1 VSITPSIELHEV
13 ADLELLLDGMVLISL
28 GQLRRGLC
36 PPLYQ
41 AGVRYQR
48 EPRGRESWQTA
59 HATYQRKRGD
69 CEDLAIYL
77 AASKRLIGIQ
87 ARAVIVDVRPGLKHC
102 IVRLPD
108 GTTEDPSKRLG
119 MNGAG

>member
-1 VSITPSIELHEV
+1 MTITPSIELHEV
-13 ADLELLLDGMVLISL
+13 ADLELLLEGMVQISL

-41 AGVRYQR
+41 AGVRYER

-59 HATYQRKRGD
+59 LATFHRKRGD

-77 AASKRLIGIQ
+77 AASKRLVGLS
-87 ARAVIVDVRPGLKHC
+87 AKAVIIDIRPGLKHC
-102 IVRLPD
+102 VVRLPD
-108 GTTEDPSKRLG
+108 GSLEDPSKRLG
-119 MNGAG
+119 MQGRG